1 MTFWVWAVF
10 IGVEGAM
17 SISRVIK
24 KCSFKDQPSDFQF
37 WQSKSYEERLRA
49 LEEIRKEYNSWK
61 YQYAE
66 QGLQRIY
73 RIVKRT

>member
-1 MTFWVWAVF
+1 
-10 IGVEGAM
+10 M
-17 SISRVIK
+17 SITRVVK
-24 KCSFKDQPSDFQF
+24 KYSLKDQPNDFQF
-37 WQSKSYEERLRA
+37 WQSKSYEDRLRA

-61 YQYAE
+61 YHHAE